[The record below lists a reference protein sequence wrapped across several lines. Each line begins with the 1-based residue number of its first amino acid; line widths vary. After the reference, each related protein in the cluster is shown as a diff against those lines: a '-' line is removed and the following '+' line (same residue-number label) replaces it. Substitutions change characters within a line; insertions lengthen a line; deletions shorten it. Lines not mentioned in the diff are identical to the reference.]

1 LDSPLGVKKNYL
13 NEEAG
18 YSLPKNISDPNNYD
32 GVEEYLSAD
41 EVSSFMSEAKSLLG
55 KTEDEALTEDDIK
68 WFIKNHN
75 IIGDKLQ

>member
-1 LDSPLGVKKNYL
+1 MDSPLGIKKNYL

-18 YSLPKNISDPNNYD
+18 YSLPKNINDPNDYD
-32 GVEEYLSAD
+32 GIEEYLSAD

-55 KTEDEALTEDDIK
+55 KTGDEKLTEGDIE

-75 IIGDKLQ
+75 LIGNKL